1 MVLQYLGESLISLP
15 DGSKLKLKYQEPCGR
30 TAHIINV
37 RLGLVGAVT
46 ADDFWNLDGVHFEPS
61 AAAGVLIPDSQS
73 LTVKM
78 LISGSGCAARLSVR
92 LIC

>member
-1 MVLQYLGESLISLP
+1 MG
-15 DGSKLKLKYQEPCGR
+15 D
-30 TAHIINV
+30 
-37 RLGLVGAVT
+37 VT
-46 ADDFWNLDGVHFEPS
+46 ADDFRNLDGVHFEPGA

-78 LISGSGCAARLSVR
+78 LISGSGSAARLSVR